1 MLCRFISKI
10 KIETEFG
17 TGFGVT
23 EPLSTF
29 HQFIKR
35 CALNETHCFHTLHSF
50 ECVGAVMRKTIF
62 MIILRFVFSYKLYR
76 AAKKM
81 VVDVV

>member
-35 CALNETHCFHTLHSF
+35 CALNETHCFHTLHEQERKYPHSF
-50 ECVGAVMRKTIF
+50 ECVGAVMENHFYDYFTF
-62 MIILRFVFSYKLYR
+62 RFFL
-76 AAKKM
+76 
-81 VVDVV
+81 